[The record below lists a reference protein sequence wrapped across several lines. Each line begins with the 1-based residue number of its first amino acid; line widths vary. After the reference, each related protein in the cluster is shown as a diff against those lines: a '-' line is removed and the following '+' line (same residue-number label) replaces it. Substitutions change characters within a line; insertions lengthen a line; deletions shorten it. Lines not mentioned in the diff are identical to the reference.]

1 MHIPHIYTQ
10 EMSQKSEVVPLGLIF
25 KDETST
31 SGMIDIVKHIQENY
45 VPQVTLEDGTIEV
58 IKQIAVGGDQKTE
71 GRCDSAQRCF
81 LDGRN
86 DFEKLQGVWSKFE
99 HWHLKRTLYILKET
113 LFQKSSS
120 GSQYGTTQWSLN
132 VTNMTNAKSGPKKAF
147 NAYKD
152 FSDVE
157 LDSQIVACAMVHF
170 DMKNIDDDPVPQ
182 EIKDSE
188 DPKERFLWLYNNI
201 EEILTKF
208 TIKYSDGLQRAQK
221 EETREG
227 TVPILHMYL
236 CYKNKTG
243 ECSKKGYK
251 KAKGRNEH
259 EKKKHN
265 YDRSKWET
273 KRLDYQKALLS
284 FNLLLRNIN
293 DSIREGDGERLME
306 NYKVAMLYFK
316 AHGHKNYALSLLKYF
331 YTIKHKSEFAHELLW
346 EGFVNNKGYPG
357 RNISLDLHLEHL
369 NNFLKEL
376 LKNLRSNLTKNN
388 NAERVSKA
396 LNNIKLMVDNTEKML
411 DVKKQESGSRKFKS
425 EDTVR
430 HLASELHKNN
440 PFKESYETY
449 ESFKNFNGQIL
460 QKLDCTAFM
469 EWMVTKRKE
478 FFALNKLNPKK

>member
-1 MHIPHIYTQ
+1 
-10 EMSQKSEVVPLGLIF
+10 
-25 KDETST
+25 
-31 SGMIDIVKHIQENY
+31 
-45 VPQVTLEDGTIEV
+45 
-58 IKQIAVGGDQKTE
+58 
-71 GRCDSAQRCF
+71 
-81 LDGRN
+81 
-86 DFEKLQGVWSKFE
+86 
-99 HWHLKRTLYILKET
+99 
-113 LFQKSSS
+113 
-120 GSQYGTTQWSLN
+120 
-132 VTNMTNAKSGPKKAF
+132 
-147 NAYKD
+147 
-152 FSDVE
+152 
-157 LDSQIVACAMVHF
+157 
-170 DMKNIDDDPVPQ
+170 
-182 EIKDSE
+182 
-188 DPKERFLWLYNNI
+188 
-201 EEILTKF
+201 
-208 TIKYSDGLQRAQK
+208 
-221 EETREG
+221 
-227 TVPILHMYL
+227 
-236 CYKNKTG
+236 
-243 ECSKKGYK
+243 
-251 KAKGRNEH
+251 
-259 EKKKHN
+259 
-265 YDRSKWET
+265 
-273 KRLDYQKALLS
+273 
-284 FNLLLRNIN
+284 
-293 DSIREGDGERLME
+293 ME